1 MYMFLIYTLCSVYRI
16 YPTEHF
22 KEKYAVHEVYYTSD
36 VSVCVVCV
44 HVCVLS
50 CPPGMI
56 PFPVSLQIADVLSLM
71 KPQTLLTL
79 V

>member
-1 MYMFLIYTLCSVYRI
+1 MLTYMLLISTLCSVYRI

-44 HVCVLS
+44 WCVS
-50 CPPGMI
+50 CLDS
-56 PFPVSLQIADVLSLM
+56 FPVSLQIADVLALM